1 MDNLVEGLAQALA
14 DKATATLNENQ
25 GCYVAKWILE
35 NPTLRVSDYVLQYQP
50 SMKDDL
56 ITFKL
61 VRNK

>member
-1 MDNLVEGLAQALA
+1 MDNLIEGLAQALA

-35 NPTLRVSDYVLQYQP
+35 NPTLRISDYALQYQP
-50 SMKDDL
+50 DLSNDL